1 MKSIAIDMD
10 NVIVDI
16 EGQYIDWYRQKFGV
30 AVSREQLLGVPETE
44 GFPNK
49 EAVRQ
54 FLYTPG
60 FFRTA
65 KPLPGA
71 LEAVQ
76 ILMQKFQVYI
86 VSAAMEFPKSL
97 PEKLEWLQEHLPTL
111 SWRHIV
117 FCGDKR
123 IVGTDFMIDDHV
135 NNLDTFSGKG
145 LLFTACHNVN
155 IDRHTRLNN
164 WSEVLHWFEKEAAPE
179 QKVGTLP
186 LTGTFPNPHA

>member
-16 EGQYIDWYRQKFGV
+16 ESQYIDWYYRQFGV
-30 AVSREQLLGVPETE
+30 LIPKEELIGKPETK
-44 GFPNK
+44 GFPDPA
-49 EAVRQ
+49 AVYQ

-71 LEAVQ
+71 LQVVEQLAAS
-76 ILMQKFQVYI
+76 FQVYI
-86 VSAAMEFPKSL
+86 VSAAMEFPQSL
-97 PEKLEWLQEHLPTL
+97 TEKYEWLREHLPFI
-111 SWRHIV
+111 SWKNII

-123 IVGTDFMIDDHV
+123 VIGTDYMIDDHV
-135 NNLDTFSGKG
+135 KNLDNFRGKG

-155 IDRHTRLNN
+155 IDRHIRLNN
-164 WSEVLHWFEKEAAPE
+164 WNEVLQWFEKEVTAE
-179 QKVGTLP
+179 QKAGALS
-186 LTGTFPNPHA
+186 

>member
-16 EGQYIDWYRQKFGV
+16 ESQYIEWYRRKFGITI
-30 AVSREQLLGVPETE
+30 SKEQLMGIPETE
-44 GFPNK
+44 GFPDK

-65 KPLPGA
+65 TMLPGA
-71 LEAVQ
+71 RETVET
-76 ILMQKFQVYI
+76 LMKSFQVYI
-86 VSAAMEFPKSL
+86 VSAAMEFPQSL
-97 PEKLEWLQEHLPTL
+97 PEKLEWMQEHLPFI

-123 IVGTDFMIDDHV
+123 IIGTDYMIDDHV
-135 NNLDTFSGKG
+135 TNLDTFTGKG

-164 WSEVLHWFEKEAAPE
+164 WGEVIQWFEKEREVIA
-179 QKVGTLP
+179 G
-186 LTGTFPNPHA
+186 